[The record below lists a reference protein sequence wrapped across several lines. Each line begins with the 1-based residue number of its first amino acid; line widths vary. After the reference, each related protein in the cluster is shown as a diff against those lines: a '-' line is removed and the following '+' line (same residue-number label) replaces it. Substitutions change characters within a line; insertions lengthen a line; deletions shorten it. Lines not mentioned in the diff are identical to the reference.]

1 MTLLDKILSKS
12 EDISQKHKFGYYS
25 IYTTGSYVDLF
36 MCVPIDSSKYVSKGV
51 EKLCDKLNVETPKC
65 LSWENIKENSHVKS
79 KAKEAEAEAEAQ
91 KQTEEYKEEK
101 LIMSL

>member
-36 MCVPIDSSKYVSKGV
+36 MCNKLLELKQKHPGYILAVVGAGHLEGMYEILN
-51 EKLCDKLNVETPKC
+51 EKLKVTP
-65 LSWENIKENSHVKS
+65 NISFSFKVD
-79 KAKEAEAEAEAQ
+79 
-91 KQTEEYKEEK
+91 
-101 LIMSL
+101 LD